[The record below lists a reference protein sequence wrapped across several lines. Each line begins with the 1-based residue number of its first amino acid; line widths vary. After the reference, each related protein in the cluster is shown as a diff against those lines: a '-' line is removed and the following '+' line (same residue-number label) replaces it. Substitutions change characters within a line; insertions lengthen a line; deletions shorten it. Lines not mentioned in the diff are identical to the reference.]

1 MGWEQPSPQEM
12 WPEPEELHSEYSSWQ
27 CQRCQS
33 QDMTQAARSQSQ
45 LNPPYCGLCTW
56 SERIFWIQSRLKK
69 DKFIEARDTISAV
82 GLLSDNQGE
91 PTLGAWSCLFLQPKD
106 KSSRSGSAIR
116 LLTCCLV
123 GEEWGLRI
131 HLLVGWGHMLP
142 L

>member
-1 MGWEQPSPQEM
+1 MALESDSEHNVQGSIPTALPCSYSVVSAHGW
-12 WPEPEELHSEYSSWQ
+12 
-27 CQRCQS
+27 R
-33 QDMTQAARSQSQ
+33 
-45 LNPPYCGLCTW
+45 
-56 SERIFWIQSRLKK
+56 KK
-69 DKFIEARDTISAV
+69 FSGFKPRYRQDKFIEARDTISAV

-116 LLTCCLV
+116 LLTLV